1 MKKIVFLFFIVALV
15 SSCVSIKERVYVQ
28 DDKSSFNTNYPL
40 LNKEYKISTQDILYI
55 KVRSLDNTSFESLVT
70 AQLGNPDLLFYL
82 NGYSVNK
89 NGSLVLP
96 IIGEVFV
103 LGKTLDEIK
112 NSIQEKVALY
122 YKDAV
127 VEVQTAGVKISVLG
141 EVNRPGKFTFY
152 QNQVT
157 IFDALASSGDL
168 TSLANRKNVK
178 LIRHHNNSV
187 ETHQFDLT
195 NVNLLTSEY
204 YILQPNDVIYIEP
217 LRVKSWG
224 LGETGWQTLQTLL
237 STLSSTF
244 LIINF
249 FNN

>member
-1 MKKIVFLFFIVALV
+1 MKKIVLLFFMIAVV

-28 DDKSSFNTNYPL
+28 DDKSSVNTNYPL
-40 LNKEYKISTQDILYI
+40 LNKEYKISTQDILYV
-55 KVRSLDNTSFESLVT
+55 KVKSLDNTSFESSATV
-70 AQLGNPDLLFYL
+70 QLGNPDLLFYL

-112 NSIQEKVALY
+112 NLIQEKVALY

-178 LIRHHNNSV
+178 LIRHHKNSV

-195 NVNLLTSEY
+195 NVDLLTSEY

-217 LRVKSWG
+217 LRAKSWG
-224 LGETGWQTLQTLL
+224 FGVTGWQTLQTFL